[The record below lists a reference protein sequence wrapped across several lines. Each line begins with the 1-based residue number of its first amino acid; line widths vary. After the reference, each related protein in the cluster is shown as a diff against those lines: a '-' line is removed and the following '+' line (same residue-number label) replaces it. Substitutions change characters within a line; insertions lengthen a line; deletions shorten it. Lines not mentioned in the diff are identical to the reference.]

1 MELEIIV
8 LIKYARH
15 RKTGTASCHSCMEPN
30 DIAFLELESRIVVS
44 RQSAGQSNKVLCV
57 SER

>member
-1 MELEIIV
+1 V